1 MALIAL
7 MGAPF
12 LFLSSRFLVK
22 TIRKYNKKSREL
34 NGEILSYS
42 EESMQNIQ
50 IIKAFDLTKQY
61 IERFKFILENYRKMR
76 LEYEKFSICMTIVLS
91 LIGVVVSYSCYGWG
105 IYRLWQGA
113 ITYGTMTL
121 FIQISSVLTSSFS
134 SLASLAPTAV
144 AIATAAGR
152 IMEVTEFDVENDSDR
167 EQAEKVLE
175 ASGNNGLKLVMKD
188 VAFKYGEKENEVLKS
203 ISLSVLSGETVA
215 LIGPSGEGKTTVLK
229 LLLGLIMPTSG
240 EIYLEAGNGE
250 SVKVSD
256 STRRFFSYVPQSVN
270 IFSGTIAENLRM
282 VKPDAAE
289 AELFSA
295 LECADLASFVRSLPE
310 GLNTQIG
317 ERGTKLSQGQLQRLA
332 IARALLR
339 ESKIMLLDEVTSSLD
354 MDTEARVLENIM
366 KTSPDRICIV
376 TTHRE
381 SMLKYCNRVYK
392 IAADGELSAIK
403 E

>member
-1 MALIAL
+1 
-7 MGAPF
+7 
-12 LFLSSRFLVK
+12 
-22 TIRKYNKKSREL
+22 
-34 NGEILSYS
+34 
-42 EESMQNIQ
+42 
-50 IIKAFDLTKQY
+50 
-61 IERFKFILENYRKMR
+61 
-76 LEYEKFSICMTIVLS
+76 
-91 LIGVVVSYSCYGWG
+91 
-105 IYRLWQGA
+105 
-113 ITYGTMTL
+113 
-121 FIQISSVLTSSFS
+121 
-134 SLASLAPTAV
+134 
-144 AIATAAGR
+144 
-152 IMEVTEFDVENDSDR
+152 MEVTEFDVENDSDR

-188 VAFKYGEKENEVLKS
+188 VAFKYGEKENEILKS

-295 LECADLASFVRSLPE
+295 LECADLAAFVRSLPE